1 MKIAFFEIK
10 KEEQL
15 FFEKYLAKKAELF
28 FFKGTVNMALDGIA
42 MYDVISVFVHSK
54 IDATIL
60 QKLPN
65 LRYIQTRSTGYD
77 HIKCQE
83 LYKSGLLLSN
93 VAGYGGPAVAEFAFS
108 LLLNA
113 TRHTNI
119 AISRAK
125 EANYQYSDLKGV
137 ELFSKKIGILG
148 LGTIGQQMARIAKGF
163 GMDVFVYSRS
173 KKAIVDEL
181 ELHFCSLDELFRV
194 SDIIMLAL
202 PLTPA
207 TKHILNIKNYQKLKK
222 DVIVVNTARGELI
235 EDKLYEVMSENIFCL
250 DVIENQK
257 YISADNILYTPHIAY
272 YTQEALQRIMQIS
285 LQNIEAFLS
294 EKPLPN
300 CLQLKCKKDYQ

>member
-15 FFEKYLAKKAELF
+15 FFEKHLAEKAELF
-28 FFKGTVNMALDGIA
+28 FFEGTVNEVLDGIA

-54 IDATIL
+54 IDAEIL

-125 EANYQYSDLKGV
+125 EANYQYNDLKGV

-222 DVIVVNTARGELI
+222 DVVVVNTARGELI